1 MNEKI
6 IEALAFLRNIRNVK
20 KGLTTRSK
28 IIRVLKK
35 SRSSAKEIAN
45 KINMSYSAIR
55 RQLKLMEKENI
66 VRKIG
71 RKWILTGYGQRELTD
86 FMKL

>member
-71 RKWILTGYGQRELTD
+71 RKWILTGYGQRDLTD

>member
-6 IEALAFLRNIRNVK
+6 IEALAFLRNIKNVK

-66 VRKIG
+66 VREIG